1 MKKETTKCFCDK
13 CEAEIENNCSQ
24 YDYRYILL
32 DKERMYVAHRGF
44 FFEKDEEAIDAIKDI
59 EDGTGYI
66 CLEIEKSLNEAECK
80 EGNFYYKSIW
90 AKQ

>member
-1 MKKETTKCFCDK
+1 MSIDYYVKTDKTT
-13 CEAEIENNCSQ
+13 

-44 FFEKDEEAIDAIKDI
+44 FFENDEEAVDAIKDI

-66 CLEIEKSLNEAECK
+66 CLEIEKSLNEAECE